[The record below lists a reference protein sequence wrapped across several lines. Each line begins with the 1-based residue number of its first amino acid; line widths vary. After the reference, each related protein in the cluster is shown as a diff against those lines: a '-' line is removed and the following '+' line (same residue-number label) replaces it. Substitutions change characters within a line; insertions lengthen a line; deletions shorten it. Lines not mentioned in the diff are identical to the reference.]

1 MFLRQSSGHGG
12 TIRSIGREQM
22 IDRRATVALCLS
34 LAVLVTPA
42 LSKPIAPGAVQVV
55 DGDTIRLRRQ
65 TVRLVGFDT
74 PETGIDARC
83 EGERNLAARATA
95 RLRALVAGGRLD
107 LQIVSCSCRPGTED
121 TQRCNYGRACGVLK
135 ARGRDVGATL
145 ISEGLARSYV
155 CGASSCPP
163 RSSWC

>member
-1 MFLRQSSGHGG
+1 
-12 TIRSIGREQM
+12 M
-22 IDRRATVALCLS
+22 IDRRTIVAICLA
-34 LAVLVTPA
+34 LAA
-42 LSKPIAPGAVQVV
+42 LPPPTRSEPIAPGAVQVV

-74 PETGIDARC
+74 PEAGIDARC

-121 TQRCNYGRACGVLK
+121 TQRCNYGLGNEA
-135 ARGRDVGATL
+135 GR
-145 ISEGLARSYV
+145 R
-155 CGASSCPP
+155 
-163 RSSWC
+163 